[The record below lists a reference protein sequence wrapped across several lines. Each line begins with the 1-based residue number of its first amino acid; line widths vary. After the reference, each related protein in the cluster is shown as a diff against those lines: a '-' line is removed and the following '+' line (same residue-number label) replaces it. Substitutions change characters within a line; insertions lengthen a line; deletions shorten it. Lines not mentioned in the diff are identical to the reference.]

1 MALKNTKH
9 SKIDDILKSDRNGH
23 FAHVIGRQNN
33 RFGAE
38 LQSEKSIQK
47 TTLETHCSC
56 FMQKHGF

>member
-9 SKIDDILKSDRNGH
+9 SKIDDILKSGH

-47 TTLETHCSC
+47 KTLETHCSC